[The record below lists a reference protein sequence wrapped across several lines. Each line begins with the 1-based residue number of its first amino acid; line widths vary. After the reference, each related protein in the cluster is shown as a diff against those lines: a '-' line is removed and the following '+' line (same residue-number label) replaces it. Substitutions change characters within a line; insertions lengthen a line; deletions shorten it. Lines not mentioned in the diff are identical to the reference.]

1 MKNRNLATLLCAG
14 LCASASAQ
22 VGTGTWTWEVS
33 ADGGESWASGLVVVP
48 QDQQEVRIRGV
59 AAWSTDAGT
68 WGFAG
73 TRFDFVWETPGDG
86 DAVTLMRRIPPFN
99 GFGQTLAATRFGSI
113 IKIDDSR
120 DTLPPGEG
128 DRGVAPG
135 QLAPA
140 FGNPDTSNPI
150 AVVEFRF
157 ALDGTPGDRE
167 VTSLFMAPTGGNT
180 VDRVYRVYTTR
191 EGMQNIP
198 LVSIHNATVRV
209 VPSPAAACT
218 LLATALLARRRTRAG
233 QS

>member
-1 MKNRNLATLLCAG
+1 MKTALNRFALIVGVAAG
-14 LCASASAQ
+14 AAQAQ

-48 QDQQEVRIRGV
+48 LEQEEIRVRAV

-73 TRFDFVWETPGDG
+73 AFFDFVWETPGDG
-86 DAVTLMRRIPPFN
+86 DAVTFMRRIPPFN
-99 GFGQTLAATRFGSI
+99 TFGQTLAATRFGSI

-120 DTLPPGEG
+120 DTLPPGVG
-128 DRGVAPG
+128 DRGVGAG

-140 FGNPDTSNPI
+140 FGNPDTSNPV
-150 AVVEFRF
+150 ALVEFRF

-167 VTSLFMAPTGGNT
+167 ISSLFIAPTGGNT
-180 VDRVYRVYTTR
+180 IDRVYRVYTTR
-191 EGMQNIP
+191 EGMQNMP

-209 VPSPAAACT
+209 IPSPAAAPV
-218 LLATALLARRRTRAG
+218 LFAAGLLARRRPRE
-233 QS
+233 